1 MITKIEIK
9 NVASY
14 DATGIAIDGLKKINF
29 IYGSNGCG
37 KTTISKCLSD
47 PDLYMG
53 KCKITWLNENKLS
66 TYVYNKDF
74 REKNFGNSKIP
85 GVFTLGNATIQD
97 IEKIENK
104 KSTAAEIRTFLERLK
119 FNKKDL
125 ENRLE
130 RLNDTFINDCWNS
143 LYKKYESNFSEE
155 MAPRLK
161 NKFSEKL
168 LSTYNSGITN
178 LKTIEELE
186 KKKNILYKEAHVALE
201 RIAKPDFSRVI
212 EIENDL
218 IWNEVIVGKQD
229 VDISEM
235 ISSLG
240 SSDWVQNGMRFIRA
254 DSKKCPF
261 CQRETIDDIFKG
273 KLEAYFDT
281 TFSEKNNTVKKL
293 KTKFVEYSDDLIE
306 FLQKIL
312 EKEKNNSLTKLD
324 VESFEKQTNDI
335 QNHFNLIKALIEQKI
350 NEPSKKID
358 LPKTTELGASINLI
372 IEAANSSI
380 DEFNQLIANLK
391 NEKEQLK
398 KDVWQLIA
406 DEYKTQIST
415 YLQNKTGLNRGING
429 LTAQINQKI
438 NEIADLDGEIKN
450 DTKNI
455 TSVEPSVNEINRLL
469 LAYGFT
475 NFKIV
480 PHPEE
485 PGCYQIQREDGSL
498 AEDTLSEGETTFIT
512 FLYFYQL
519 IKGGLTEES
528 ASNDRVIVVDDPI
541 SSLDSTILFIV
552 STLIKDI
559 INQIKNDEGRT
570 KQIIVLTH
578 NVYFYK
584 EVSFIDCREQGNGQ
598 TWHWILRKNQNV
610 TSIQCYEMKNPISNS
625 YELLWNELRE
635 DNVSFVTVQN
645 TMRKILEN
653 YFKILG
659 RKKDDDI
666 INCFETAEDKLICK
680 SLLSWVNDGSH
691 CLPDDLFVE
700 RPENQVDKYKVIF
713 KKIFE
718 NMGHIEHYN
727 MMMHVEN

>member
-1 MITKIEIK
+1 MISKIEIK
-9 NVASY
+9 NIASF
-14 DATGIAIDGLKKINF
+14 DASGVVIDGLKKINF

-47 PDLYMG
+47 PNSYRD
-53 KCKITWLNENKLS
+53 KSQITWLNDNKLS
-66 TYVYNKDF
+66 IYVYNKEF
-74 REKNFGNSKIP
+74 REKNFGNRKIP

-97 IEKIENK
+97 IEKIEEK
-104 KSTAAEIRTFLERLK
+104 KTKIAEERIFLERLK
-119 FNKKDL
+119 SNQNEMGKQL
-125 ENRLE
+125 NG
-130 RLNDTFINDCWNS
+130 LNDTFTNDCWNS
-143 LYKKYESNFSEE
+143 LYKKYENKFSEE
-155 MAPRLK
+155 MAPKLK
-161 NKFSEKL
+161 NRFLEKL

-178 LKTIEELE
+178 LKSIEELE
-186 KKKNILYKEAHVALE
+186 KKKNILYKENHFALE
-201 RIAKPDFSRVI
+201 RIAKLDFNRVI

-229 VDISEM
+229 VDIAEM

-240 SSDWVQNGMRFIRA
+240 SSDWVQEGIKYLREN
-254 DSKKCPF
+254 SKKCPF
-261 CQRETIDDIFKG
+261 CQRETIDEGFRKKIED
-273 KLEAYFDT
+273 YFDT
-281 TFSEKNNTVKKL
+281 TFTEKNNTVKDLQK
-293 KTKFVEYSDDLIE
+293 KFVKESDYLSE
-306 FLQKIL
+306 LLNKIL
-312 EKEKNNSLTKLD
+312 EKEKNNSLTKLNI
-324 VESFEKQTNDI
+324 ENFEKTSNTI
-335 QNHFNLIKALIEQKI
+335 QSHFNLIKTLIEQKTK
-350 NEPSKKID
+350 EPSRKID
-358 LPKTTELGASINLI
+358 LPKITELGVAINLI
-372 IEAANSSI
+372 IEAANNAI

-398 KDVWQLIA
+398 KDVWQLIT

-415 YLQNKTGLNRGING
+415 YLQKKNGLNRGINS
-429 LTAQINQKI
+429 LTIQINQKT
-438 NEIADLDGEIKN
+438 NEIANLDSEIKN

-480 PHPEE
+480 PHTEE
-485 PGCYQIQREDGSL
+485 SGCYQIQREDGSL

-552 STLIKDI
+552 STLIKEI
-559 INQIKNDEGRT
+559 INQIKNDEGRA

-610 TSIQCYEMKNPISNS
+610 SSIQCYEMKNPISNS

-635 DNVSFVTVQN
+635 DNISFVTVQN

-718 NMGHIEHYN
+718 NMGHVEHYN
-727 MMMHVEN
+727 MMMQME

>member
-1 MITKIEIK
+1 MISKIEIK
-9 NVASY
+9 NIASF
-14 DATGIAIDGLKKINF
+14 DASGVVIDGLKKINF

-47 PDLYMG
+47 PDLYRD
-53 KCKITWLNENKLS
+53 KSKITWLNDNKLS

-74 REKNFGNSKIP
+74 REKNFGNRKIP
-85 GVFTLGNATIQD
+85 GVFTLGNATKQD
-97 IEKIENK
+97 IEKIETK
-104 KSTAAEIRTFLERLK
+104 KRNVSEMETLLERLK
-119 FNKKDL
+119 FNRKGL
-125 ENRLE
+125 EDQ
-130 RLNDTFINDCWNS
+130 LNDLNESFSNDCWNS
-143 LYKKYESNFSEE
+143 LYKKYESKFSEE
-155 MAPRLK
+155 MAPKLK
-161 NKFSEKL
+161 NRFLEKL
-168 LSTYNSGITN
+168 LNTHNNGIVD
-178 LKTIEELE
+178 LKSVEELE
-186 KKKNILYKEAHVALE
+186 KKKNILFKESHVALE
-201 RIAKPDFSRVI
+201 HIALLDFNRIT

-218 IWNEVIVGKQD
+218 IWNEVIVGKKD

-240 SSDWVQNGMRFIRA
+240 SSDWVQEGMKFLRV
-254 DSKKCPF
+254 DSRKCPF
-261 CQRETIDDIFKG
+261 CQRETIDDDFRK
-273 KLEAYFDT
+273 KLEDYFDT
-281 TFSEKNNTVKKL
+281 TFAEKNNTVKDLQKE
-293 KTKFVEYSDDLIE
+293 FVEESDCLNE
-306 FLQKIL
+306 LLQKIL
-312 EKEKNNSLTKLD
+312 EKEKINSSTKLN
-324 VESFEKQTNDI
+324 VVSFEKTSNSIKD
-335 QNHFNLIKALIEQKI
+335 HFNLVKTLIEQKI
-350 NEPSKKID
+350 KEPSRKFN
-358 LPKTTELGASINLI
+358 LPKINELETEINLI
-372 IEAANSSI
+372 VAEANESI

-406 DEYKTQIST
+406 NEYKTQIST
-415 YLQNKTGLNRGING
+415 YLQKKDGLNRGINS
-429 LTAQINQKI
+429 LKTQVDQKT
-438 NEIADLDGEIKN
+438 NEIDNLDSEIKN

-498 AEDTLSEGETTFIT
+498 AEDSLSEGETTFIT

-519 IKGGLTEES
+519 VKGGLTEES

-552 STLIKDI
+552 SSLIKEI
-559 INQIKNDEGRT
+559 INQIKNNEGRI

-584 EVSFIDCREQGNGQ
+584 EVSFIDCREQGNGL

-635 DNVSFVTVQN
+635 GNVSFVTVQN

-700 RPENQVDKYKVIF
+700 RPENQVDKYKMIF

-718 NMGHIEHYN
+718 NMGHIEHYK
-727 MMMHVEN
+727 MMMHEE